1 MATRKFFALLAVLV
15 FSFSFTVKANQ
26 PAIIYLKDGGSIE
39 VQHFGQLKCGNKSYS
54 NNFVLIRGKYLGSPT
69 EIKDFSTVEKIIL
82 EGFTQAPAASTGNE
96 KSVVRIFK
104 KNGVS
109 VALEDAEVTLS
120 CYGPGD
126 LYNQIVVQIYNPITE
141 KNMEKVIETR
151 SIQSVVFK

>member
-1 MATRKFFALLAVLV
+1 MAIRTIFALFTIAILSLT
-15 FSFSFTVKANQ
+15 STVKANQ

-39 VQHFGQLKCGNKSYS
+39 VQHFGQLKCGTKTYS
-54 NNFVLIRGKYLGSPT
+54 NNFVLIRGKYMDSVT
-69 EIKDFSTVEKIIL
+69 EIDDFTSIEKIIL
-82 EGFTQAPAASTGNE
+82 EGFTKAPVASVGNE
-96 KSVVRIFK
+96 KSVVRVFK

-109 VALEDAEVTLS
+109 VALEDAEIALS

-126 LYNQIVVQIYNPITE
+126 LYNQIVVQIFNPITE